1 MNINML
7 VYGDPGVG
15 KTVFAASA
23 DNAVLFDC
31 EGGTLSIQ
39 DRIKAKK
46 VIVKDVLRFQD
57 LEDGLRTLREKPH
70 QQVKTIIIDSI
81 TEVQK
86 KLNDMLISTYPDP
99 KRPYGDGLMLQDWG
113 YNTERMRRLVRTA
126 RDMDYNLIITALAM
140 GIKDDSS
147 GVVTTMPKLSEK
159 LAADVCAYVDIVGY
173 MFVEEVD
180 GAPVRKML
188 LQPMGHYFAKD
199 RSGHLPI
206 VIDNPTFNAIHKM
219 ALNEK

>member
-15 KTVFAASA
+15 KTVFGASA
-23 DNAVLFDC
+23 DKAVLFDC
-31 EGGTLSIQ
+31 EGGTLSVQ
-39 DRIKAKK
+39 DRVKSKK
-46 VIVKDVLRFQD
+46 VIVIEVTDFKA
-57 LEDGLRTLREKPH
+57 LEDGLSALREKSHP
-70 QQVKTIIIDSI
+70 QVKTIIIDSL

-86 KLNDMLISTYPDP
+86 KLNDMLIATYPDP

-126 RDMDYNLIITALAM
+126 RDMDYNLIITALSM
-140 GIKDDSS
+140 GIKDESTGS
-147 GVVTTMPKLSEK
+147 IMNMPKMSEK
-159 LAADVCAYVDIVGY
+159 LSADVCAYVDIVGY

-188 LQPMGHYFAKD
+188 TQPMGHYFAKD
-199 RSGHLPI
+199 RSGKLPI
-206 VIDNPTFNAIHKM
+206 VIDNPTFAAVHKTV
-219 ALNEK
+219 LG